1 MDFKESGFMYL
12 LGGLV
17 VAFVLVQS
25 LFFMKKAWSH
35 GKKLGLSSA
44 TLKKT
49 VASSILFTIAP
60 ALAILA
66 TVITIAGAL
75 GLVLPW
81 IRLSMIGNI
90 GYEVTAAHS
99 TLESF
104 GILGGLNLEVQDKTV
119 FAAAAWVMTIG
130 SVMPL
135 ILMPLFLEKIQ
146 TKIGKTATANAK
158 WADLMAAAAFIGLI
172 AAFIARSIAGAG
184 DEDIVGDGA
193 GFLSVCTLVS
203 SMLFMLLL
211 QRLSK
216 MPRAKWLEP
225 FAMPLSMLLAMGV
238 AMLLAQIVP
247 QSLVSLEW
255 RG

>member
-17 VAFVLVQS
+17 VAFVLAQS
-25 LFFMKKAWSH
+25 LFFMRKAWNH
-35 GKKLGLSSA
+35 GKNLGISSA

-104 GILGGLNLEVQDKTV
+104 GILGGLNLEVKDKTV

-135 ILMPLFLEKIQ
+135 LLLPLFLKKIQ
-146 TKIGKTATANAK
+146 KKIGKTVDANAK

-184 DEDIVGDGA
+184 DKNLVGDGA

-203 SMLFMLLL
+203 SMVFMLAL

-216 MPRAKWLEP
+216 RARMQWLEP

-238 AMLLAQIVP
+238 AMLLAQVAP
-247 QSLVSLEW
+247 QSLVTLEW

>member
-12 LGGLV
+12 LGVLV
-17 VAFVLVQS
+17 VVFVTAQS
-25 LFFMKKAWSH
+25 LFFMKKAWGH
-35 GKKLGLSSA
+35 GKKLGISSA

-49 VASSILFTIAP
+49 VGSSILFTVAP

-104 GILGGLNLEVQDKTV
+104 GILGGLNLEVKDKTV
-119 FAAAAWVMTIG
+119 FAAAAWVMTVG
-130 SVMPL
+130 SIMPL
-135 ILMPLFLEKIQ
+135 ILLPLFLKKIQ
-146 TKIGKTATANAK
+146 KKISKTVNANAK

-172 AAFIARSIAGAG
+172 AAFIARSIAGGG
-184 DEDIVGDGA
+184 DKNVVGDGA
-193 GFLSVCTLVS
+193 GFLSVCTLVAA
-203 SMLFMLLL
+203 MIFMIAL
-211 QRLSK
+211 QRLSG
-216 MPRAKWLEP
+216 MPRLKWLEP
-225 FAMPLSMLLAMGV
+225 FAMPVSMLLAMGL

-247 QSLVSLEW
+247 QSLVTLEW

>member
-17 VAFVLVQS
+17 VVFITAQS
-25 LFFMKKAWSH
+25 LFFMRKAWSH
-35 GKKLGLSSA
+35 GKELGLSSA
-44 TLKKT
+44 MLKKT
-49 VASSILFTIAP
+49 VASSILFTVAP

-104 GILGGLNLEVQDKTV
+104 GILGGLNLEVKDKTV

-135 ILMPLFLEKIQ
+135 LLLPLFLKKIQ
-146 TKIGKTATANAK
+146 NKIGKTVTANAK

-172 AAFIARSIAGAG
+172 AAFIARAIAGAG
-184 DEDIVGDGA
+184 DKSIVGDGA

-203 SMLFMLLL
+203 AMLFMLAL

-216 MPRAKWLEP
+216 IPHIAWLEP
-225 FAMPLSMLLAMGV
+225 FAMPLSMLLAMGI
-238 AMLLAQIVP
+238 AMLLAQILP
-247 QSLVSLEW
+247 QNLATLEW